1 MEKHISWA
9 FLHAGIGIALGRIA
23 YQSGMIRYKDL
34 FCMMAYFFGYGL
46 FNVCLGDMS
55 KQFEM
60 GFKE

>member
-1 MEKHISWA
+1 
-9 FLHAGIGIALGRIA
+9 LHAGIGIALGRIA

-60 GFKE
+60 GIKE